1 MLRST
6 KSTQEDEGDF
16 ESVFD
21 VDSIKYKMVTELVQV
36 RSHTGYEDVQEL
48 GVL

>member
-16 ESVFD
+16 DSVFA
-21 VDSIKYKMVTELVQV
+21 VDSIKYLMVTELVQV
-36 RSHTGYEDVQEL
+36 SCHTGYEDVEEL

>member
-1 MLRST
+1 MLRYKKPAQS
-6 KSTQEDEGDF
+6 DESEF

-21 VDSIKYKMVTELVQV
+21 VDSIKYQIVTELVQV